1 MYYNLQ
7 KLIIKIMANSKSSL
21 KRIKTAERNRLQN
34 RYYKS
39 SARTLTK
46 LFGKQIEA
54 YKVSKNQNDKAK
66 AQTLLNSIYSLLD
79 KGCKKKVYHR
89 NTAAR
94 KKAQLAAQLKNA

>member
-1 MYYNLQ
+1 
-7 KLIIKIMANSKSSL
+7 MANNKSAL
-21 KRIKTAERNRLQN
+21 KRIKIAERNRLQN

-39 SARTLTK
+39 SARTLIK
-46 LFGKQIEA
+46 LFVKQLET
-54 YKVSKNQNDKAK
+54 YKVSKSQNDRVK

-79 KGCKKKVYHR
+79 KGCKKNVYHR

>member
-1 MYYNLQ
+1 
-7 KLIIKIMANSKSSL
+7 MANNKSAL
-21 KRIKTAERNRLQN
+21 KRIKIAERNRLQN

-46 LFGKQIEA
+46 LFVKQLET
-54 YKVSKNQNDKAK
+54 YKVSKSQNDRAK

-79 KGCKKKVYHR
+79 KGCKKHVYHR